1 MKEIDKNLLFIEEP
15 YLSFGSEQKALDPR
29 DGLLLYGP
37 NEKFENHSIRAG
49 VIGTKGG
56 IELYRTFVKRLKTP
70 IFSTKNVYGKIKSD
84 EIQRPSFPGFEAVFG
99 ISWNEEPE
107 HKIFLEGEKINE
119 LLNENLKKKRTL
131 ELVSL
136 YAEHI
141 KKARDEEDISL
152 DIWFAIVPRE
162 IYIQCRFGSKGR
174 DISKKLEAKIDTLIV
189 DKQLSLF
196 PEMDEELKDLDAL
209 RDSSSDFHNLLKAK
223 LLEEKIETPIQIIV
237 EPTLQFK
244 DKLLNKAYEEN
255 IKSHLAWTQS
265 TTVYYKLGKLP
276 WKLTSIRDGVCY
288 LGLVFKKVSEKREE
302 KSICSAAQMFL
313 KDGDGAIFRGN
324 IGQFKSKNS
333 KEYHLDENSATDLLG
348 MALDDYHQKRG
359 FYPKELFIH
368 GRVRFNEM
376 EWLGF
381 EKAIQERKAKTILNG
396 IVIKDTR
403 SDYRKRIKLFR
414 DVSGEK
420 CEYGV
425 LRGIAIKIDNS
436 TGYLF
441 SRGFIPR
448 LNTSNCLEIANPL
461 YIEVNKG
468 NTDIYTVMKDIL
480 ALTKLNY
487 NACIYGDGLPVTL
500 RFSDMIGNILK
511 ATSTWHSKMR
521 QFKYYI

>member
-1 MKEIDKNLLFIEEP
+1 MKTIDKNLIFIEEP

-49 VIGTKGG
+49 VIGTKDG
-56 IELYRTFVKRLKTP
+56 IELYRSFVNRLKTP
-70 IFSTKNVYGKIKSD
+70 IFSTKKVYGKVKSD

-99 ISWNEEPE
+99 VSWNDEPE
-107 HKIFLEGEKINE
+107 YKVYLDEEKITE
-119 LLNENLKKKRTL
+119 LLSENLKKKRTL

-136 YAEHI
+136 YANQI

-174 DISKKLEAKIDTLIV
+174 DINKKLEAKINALMIEG
-189 DKQLSLF
+189 QISLF
-196 PEMDEELKDLDAL
+196 PEMDDELRELDAL

-244 DKLLNKAYEEN
+244 DKLLNRTYEEN

-276 WKLTSIRDGVCY
+276 WKLTSIRDEVCY
-288 LGLVFKKVSEKREE
+288 LGLVFKKVSEKRKE
-302 KSICSAAQMFL
+302 KSVCSAAQMFL
-313 KDGDGAIFRGN
+313 KDGDGTIFRGN
-324 IGQFKSKNS
+324 IGLFKSENS
-333 KEYHLDENSATDLLG
+333 KEYHLDEDSATELLG
-348 MALDDYHQKRG
+348 MALDDYYHKRG
-359 FYPKELFIH
+359 VYPKELFIH
-368 GRVRFNEM
+368 GRVRFNEI
-376 EWLGF
+376 EWVGF
-381 EKAIQERKAKTILNG
+381 ERAIQERKAKTLLNG

-403 SDYRKRIKLFR
+403 SDNRKRIKLFR
-414 DVSGEK
+414 DVVGEK
-420 CEYGV
+420 CEFGI
-425 LRGIAIKIDNS
+425 LRGLAIKIDNN

-461 YIEVNKG
+461 YIEVNRG
-468 NTDIYTVMKDIL
+468 ETDITTVMKDIL

-487 NACIYGDGLPVTL
+487 NSCVYGDGLPVTL
-500 RFSDMIGNILK
+500 RFSDMIGSILT
-511 ATSTWHSKMR
+511 ATSTWQSKMR